1 VNHTTEPSRRPAARP
16 GARVVIDGAA
26 KQALEVGRNR
36 LFVIAAV
43 FALGF
48 TVIGGRVFDVMAL
61 KGGAAPR
68 SNGAAVAEQPDR
80 AAIRDRNGE
89 LLATSLGT
97 ASLFAD
103 ATEILDPVTAAH
115 RLKEVLPEINEADVK
130 AKLSSDRRFIW
141 IHRNLTPRE
150 QYAVNRLGIPGLSFQ
165 REARRI
171 YPQGSMAAHVIGFTD
186 VDGHGIAGIEKSFDA
201 ALAEGTSPIDLSLDM
216 RVQHALAEELGGA
229 IKDFNAIG
237 GVGIVL
243 NIRTGEV
250 LALVSLPDFDPNH
263 PGDAKPDDRFDR
275 ATLGVYE
282 MGSTFKTFV
291 IAASLENGTTTL
303 KGGYDATNPIH
314 VGRFTIEDYHAKR
327 RWLSVPEIYIYSS
340 NIGAAKM
347 ALDLGTPQFKAFLHS
362 VGFSEPSPLEVPEVG
377 RPMVPAQWRDVNTMT
392 IAFGH
397 GMAVSPI
404 QLASATAAMINGGIL
419 IPPTLIKRN
428 NIDTAALG
436 TRVISR
442 ETSAEI
448 RKLMRLVVEQGTAKA
463 AEVPGY
469 MVGGKTGTAEKTGIG
484 GYKKKSLLS
493 SFIGAFPM
501 NDPRYLVLVMLD
513 EPKGNKQSYGYATG
527 GWVAAPAAGRIVR
540 RIGPLL
546 GVEPIDESSPEMK
559 KEMFVVVNPRAP
571 TLASY

>member
-1 VNHTTEPSRRPAARP
+1 VNQATKPGRRTAAPP
-16 GARVVIDGAA
+16 GGRVVIDGAA
-26 KQALEVGRNR
+26 KQALEIGRNR
-36 LFVIAAV
+36 LFVIAAF

-48 TVIGGRVFDVMAL
+48 TVISGRVVDVMAL
-61 KGGAAPR
+61 KGGTAPR
-68 SNGAAVAEQPDR
+68 SATVAVEQPDR
-80 AAIRDRNGE
+80 APIRDRNGE

-103 ATEILDPVTAAH
+103 ATQVLDATVAAR
-115 RLKEVLPEINEADVK
+115 RLKEVLPEVNEADVR
-130 AKLSSDRRFIW
+130 AKLTSERRFIW
-141 IHRNLTPRE
+141 IYRNLTPRQ

-165 REARRI
+165 REARRV
-171 YPQGSMAAHVIGFTD
+171 YPQGAMAAHVVGFTD
-186 VDGHGIAGIEKSFDA
+186 VDGKGIAGIERSFDG
-201 ALAEGTSPIDLSLDM
+201 ALAAGTAPIDLSVDM
-216 RVQHALAEELGGA
+216 RVQHAVVDELTAA
-229 IKDFNAIG
+229 IKDFNAVG
-237 GVGIVL
+237 GVGLVL
-243 NIRTGEV
+243 DVRSGEV
-250 LALVSLPDFDPNH
+250 LALASLPDFDPNH
-263 PGDAKPDDRFDR
+263 PGDVKPEDRFNR

-291 IAASLENGTTTL
+291 IAGALDSGTTTL

-314 VGRFTIEDYHAKR
+314 IGRFTIEDYHAKR
-327 RWLSVPEIYIYSS
+327 RWLSVPEIYIHSS

-347 ALDLGTPQFKAFLHS
+347 ALDMGTPQFRAFLHS
-362 VGFSEPSPLEVPEVG
+362 VGFNEPSPLEVPEIG
-377 RPMVPAQWRDVNTMT
+377 KPMAPAQWRDVNTMT

-404 QLASATAAMINGGIL
+404 QLATATAAMINGGIL
-419 IPPTLIKRN
+419 VQPTLIKR
-428 NIDTAALG
+428 TGVEGALG

-442 ETSAEI
+442 ETSNDM
-448 RKLMRLVVEQGTAKA
+448 RKLMRLVVEQGTAKSA
-463 AEVPGY
+463 DVPGY
-469 MVGGKTGTAEKTGIG
+469 LVGGKTGTAEKTGVG

-540 RIGPLL
+540 RIGPML
-546 GVEPIDESSPEMK
+546 GVEPVDDSTPEMK

>member
-1 VNHTTEPSRRPAARP
+1 M
-16 GARVVIDGAA
+16 IDGAA
-26 KQALEVGRNR
+26 KQALEIGRNR

-48 TVIGGRVFDVMAL
+48 TVISGRVVDVMAL
-61 KGGAAPR
+61 KGGAAPK
-68 SNGAAVAEQPDR
+68 SAAVAVEQPDR

-103 ATEILDPVTAAH
+103 ATQVSDPATAA
-115 RLKEVLPEINEADVK
+115 RQLKGVLPELNEADVRT
-130 AKLSSDRRFIW
+130 KLTSERRFTW
-141 IHRNLTPRE
+141 IHRNLTPRQ

-165 REARRI
+165 REARRV
-171 YPQGSMAAHVIGFTD
+171 YPQGAMAAHVVGFTD
-186 VDGHGIAGIEKSFDA
+186 VDGKGIAGIERSFDG
-201 ALAEGTSPIDLSLDM
+201 ALAAGTAPIDLSLDM
-216 RVQHALAEELGGA
+216 RVQHAVVDELTNA
-229 IKDFNAIG
+229 IKDFNAVG
-237 GVGIVL
+237 GVGVVL
-243 NIRTGEV
+243 DVRSGEV
-250 LALVSLPDFDPNH
+250 LALASLPDFDPNH
-263 PGDAKPDDRFDR
+263 PGDVKPEDRFNR
-275 ATLGVYE
+275 ATRGVYE

-291 IAASLENGTTTL
+291 IAGALDSGTATL
-303 KGGYDATNPIH
+303 KSGYDATNPIH
-314 VGRFTIEDYHAKR
+314 IGRFTIEDYHAKR
-327 RWLSVPEIYIYSS
+327 RWLSVPEIYMHSS

-347 ALDLGTPQFKAFLHS
+347 ALDLGTPQFRAFLRS
-362 VGFSEPSPLEVPEVG
+362 VGFNEPSPLEVPEVG
-377 RPMVPAQWRDVNTMT
+377 KPMSPAQWRDVNTMT

-419 IPPTLIKRN
+419 VQPTLIKRTN
-428 NIDTAALG
+428 VEGAMGA
-436 TRVISR
+436 RVISR
-442 ETSAEI
+442 ETSADM
-448 RKLMRLVVEQGTAKA
+448 RKLMRLVVEQGTAKSA
-463 AEVPGY
+463 DVPGY
-469 MVGGKTGTAEKTGIG
+469 LVGGKTGTAEKTGVG

-540 RIGPLL
+540 RIGPML
-546 GVEPIDESSPEMK
+546 GVEPVDDTTPEMK

>member
-1 VNHTTEPSRRPAARP
+1 MNQATKPGRRTAAPP

-26 KQALEVGRNR
+26 KQALEIGRNR

-48 TVIGGRVFDVMAL
+48 TVISGRVVDVMAL
-61 KGGAAPR
+61 KGGAAPK
-68 SNGAAVAEQPDR
+68 SAAVAVEQPDR

-103 ATEILDPVTAAH
+103 ATQVSDPATAA
-115 RLKEVLPEINEADVK
+115 RQLKGVLPELNEADVRT
-130 AKLSSDRRFIW
+130 KLTSERRFIW
-141 IHRNLTPRE
+141 IHRNLTPRQ

-165 REARRI
+165 REARRV
-171 YPQGSMAAHVIGFTD
+171 YPQGAMAAHVVGFTD
-186 VDGHGIAGIEKSFDA
+186 VDGKGIAGIERSFDG
-201 ALAEGTSPIDLSLDM
+201 ALAAGTAPIDLSLDM
-216 RVQHALAEELGGA
+216 RVQHAVVDELTNA
-229 IKDFNAIG
+229 IKDFNAVG
-237 GVGIVL
+237 GVGVVL
-243 NIRTGEV
+243 DVRSGEV
-250 LALVSLPDFDPNH
+250 LALASLPDFDPNH
-263 PGDAKPDDRFDR
+263 PGDVKPEDRFNR

-291 IAASLENGTTTL
+291 IAGALDSGTATL
-303 KGGYDATNPIH
+303 KSGYDATNPIH
-314 VGRFTIEDYHAKR
+314 IGRFTIEDYHAKR
-327 RWLSVPEIYIYSS
+327 RWLSVPEIYIHSS

-347 ALDLGTPQFKAFLHS
+347 ALDLGTPQFRAFLHS
-362 VGFSEPSPLEVPEVG
+362 VGFNEPSPLEVPEVG
-377 RPMVPAQWRDVNTMT
+377 KPMSPAQWRDINTMT

-419 IPPTLIKRN
+419 VQPTLIKRTN
-428 NIDTAALG
+428 VEGAMGA
-436 TRVISR
+436 RVISR
-442 ETSAEI
+442 ETSADM
-448 RKLMRLVVEQGTAKA
+448 RKLMRLVVEQGTAKSA
-463 AEVPGY
+463 DVPGY
-469 MVGGKTGTAEKTGIG
+469 LVGGKTGTAEKTGVG

-540 RIGPLL
+540 RIGPML
-546 GVEPIDESSPEMK
+546 GVEPVDDTTPEMK

>member
-1 VNHTTEPSRRPAARP
+1 MNQPTKPGRRTAAPP

-26 KQALEVGRNR
+26 KQALEIGRNR

-48 TVIGGRVFDVMAL
+48 TVISGRVVDVMAL
-61 KGGAAPR
+61 KGAGAPKIT
-68 SNGAAVAEQPDR
+68 AAVIEQPDR
-80 AAIRDRNGE
+80 APIRDRNGE

-103 ATEILDPVTAAH
+103 ATQVLDPVTAAH
-115 RLKEVLPEINEADVK
+115 RLKEVLPEINEADVRS
-130 AKLSSDRRFIW
+130 KLTSERRFIW
-141 IHRNLTPRE
+141 IHRNLTPRQ

-165 REARRI
+165 REARRV
-171 YPQGSMAAHVIGFTD
+171 YPQGAMAAHVVGFTD
-186 VDGHGIAGIEKSFDA
+186 VDGKGIAGIERSFDG
-201 ALAEGTSPIDLSLDM
+201 ALAAGTAPIDLSLDM
-216 RVQHALAEELGGA
+216 RVQHAVVDELTAA

-237 GVGIVL
+237 GVGVVL
-243 NIRTGEV
+243 DVRTGEV
-250 LALVSLPDFDPNH
+250 LALASLPDFDPNH
-263 PGDAKPDDRFDR
+263 PGDAKPDDRFNR

-291 IAASLENGTTTL
+291 IADALDSGTTTL
-303 KGGYDATNPIH
+303 KGGYDATHPIKI
-314 VGRFTIEDYHAKR
+314 GRFTIEDYHAKK
-327 RWLSVPEIYIYSS
+327 RWLSVPEIYIHSS

-347 ALDLGTPQFKAFLHS
+347 ALDIGTPQFRAFMHS
-362 VGFSEPSPLEVPEVG
+362 VGFNDPSPVEVPEVG
-377 RPMVPAQWRDVNTMT
+377 KPMAPAQWRDINTMT

-404 QLASATAAMINGGIL
+404 QLASGTAAMINGGIL
-419 IPPTLIKRN
+419 IPPTLIKR
-428 NIDTAALG
+428 TGMEGVMG

-442 ETSAEI
+442 ETSADM

-469 MVGGKTGTAEKTGIG
+469 LVGGKTGTAEKTGVG

-513 EPKGNKQSYGYATG
+513 EPKGYKQSYGYATG
-527 GWVAAPAAGRIVR
+527 GWVAAPAVGRIVR
-540 RIGPLL
+540 RIGPML
-546 GVEPIDESSPEMK
+546 GVEPVDDSTPEMK

>member
-1 VNHTTEPSRRPAARP
+1 MNQATKPGRRTAAPP

-26 KQALEVGRNR
+26 KQALEIGRNR

-48 TVIGGRVFDVMAL
+48 TVISGRVVDVMAL
-61 KGGAAPR
+61 NGGTAPK
-68 SNGAAVAEQPDR
+68 STTVAVEQPDR
-80 AAIRDRNGE
+80 APIRDRNGE

-103 ATEILDPVTAAH
+103 ATQVLDAAVAAR
-115 RLKEVLPEINEADVK
+115 RLKEVLPELNEADVRT
-130 AKLSSDRRFIW
+130 KLTSERRFIW
-141 IHRNLTPRE
+141 IHRNLTPRQ

-165 REARRI
+165 REARRV
-171 YPQGSMAAHVIGFTD
+171 YPQGSMAAHVVGFTD
-186 VDGHGIAGIEKSFDA
+186 VDGKGIAGIERSFDG
-201 ALAEGTSPIDLSLDM
+201 ALAAGTAPIDLSLDM
-216 RVQHALAEELGGA
+216 RVQHAVVDELTNA
-229 IKDFNAIG
+229 IKSFNAIG
-237 GVGIVL
+237 GVGVVL
-243 NIRTGEV
+243 DVRSGEV
-250 LALVSLPDFDPNH
+250 LALASLPDFDPNH
-263 PGDAKPDDRFDR
+263 PGDAKPDNRFNR

-291 IAASLENGTTTL
+291 IAGALDSGTTTL

-327 RWLSVPEIYIYSS
+327 RWLSVPEIYIHSS

-347 ALDLGTPQFKAFLHS
+347 ALDMGTPQFRAFLRS
-362 VGFSEPSPLEVPEVG
+362 VGFNEPSPLEVPEVG
-377 RPMVPAQWRDVNTMT
+377 TPMSPAQWRDVNTMT

-419 IPPTLIKRN
+419 VQPTLIKRSHAEG
-428 NIDTAALG
+428 TLG

-442 ETSAEI
+442 ETSNDM
-448 RKLMRLVVEQGTAKA
+448 RKLMRLVVEQGTAKS

-469 MVGGKTGTAEKTGIG
+469 MVGGKTGTAEKIGAG
-484 GYKKKSLLS
+484 GYKKKSLMS

-513 EPKGNKQSYGYATG
+513 EPKGTKESYGYATG

-540 RIGPLL
+540 RIGPML
-546 GVEPIDESSPEMK
+546 GVEPVDDSTPEMK

>member
-1 VNHTTEPSRRPAARP
+1 MNQATKPGRQTAAPP

-26 KQALEVGRNR
+26 KQALEIGRNR

-48 TVIGGRVFDVMAL
+48 TVISGRVVDVMAL
-61 KGGAAPR
+61 KGGAAPK
-68 SNGAAVAEQPDR
+68 SAAVAVEQPDR

-103 ATEILDPVTAAH
+103 ATQVSDPATAA
-115 RLKEVLPEINEADVK
+115 RQLKGVLPELNEADVRT
-130 AKLSSDRRFIW
+130 KLTSERRFIW
-141 IHRNLTPRE
+141 IHRNLTPRQ

-165 REARRI
+165 REARRV
-171 YPQGSMAAHVIGFTD
+171 YPQGAMAAHVVGFTD
-186 VDGHGIAGIEKSFDA
+186 VDGKGIAGIERSFDG
-201 ALAEGTSPIDLSLDM
+201 ALAAGTAPIDLSLDM
-216 RVQHALAEELGGA
+216 RVQHAVVDELTNA
-229 IKDFNAIG
+229 IKDFNAVG
-237 GVGIVL
+237 GVGVVL
-243 NIRTGEV
+243 DVRSGEV
-250 LALVSLPDFDPNH
+250 LALASLPDFDPNH
-263 PGDAKPDDRFDR
+263 PGDVKPEDRFNR

-291 IAASLENGTTTL
+291 IAGALDSGTATL
-303 KGGYDATNPIH
+303 KSGYDATNPIH
-314 VGRFTIEDYHAKR
+314 IGRFTIEDYHAKR
-327 RWLSVPEIYIYSS
+327 RWLSVPEIYIHSS

-347 ALDLGTPQFKAFLHS
+347 ALDLGTPQFRAFLHS
-362 VGFSEPSPLEVPEVG
+362 VGFNEPSPLEVPEVG
-377 RPMVPAQWRDVNTMT
+377 KPMSPAQWRDINTMT

-419 IPPTLIKRN
+419 VQPTLIKRTN
-428 NIDTAALG
+428 VEGAMGA
-436 TRVISR
+436 RVISR
-442 ETSAEI
+442 ETSADM
-448 RKLMRLVVEQGTAKA
+448 RKLMRLVVEQGTAKSA
-463 AEVPGY
+463 DVPGY
-469 MVGGKTGTAEKTGIG
+469 LVGGKTGTAEKTGVG

-540 RIGPLL
+540 RIGPML
-546 GVEPIDESSPEMK
+546 GVEPVDDTTPEMK

>member
-1 VNHTTEPSRRPAARP
+1 M
-16 GARVVIDGAA
+16 VIDGAA
-26 KQALEVGRNR
+26 KQALEIGRNR

-48 TVIGGRVFDVMAL
+48 TVISGRVVDVMAL
-61 KGGAAPR
+61 KGGAAPK
-68 SNGAAVAEQPDR
+68 SAAVAVEQPDR

-103 ATEILDPVTAAH
+103 ATQVSDPATAA
-115 RLKEVLPEINEADVK
+115 RQLKGVLPELNEADVRT
-130 AKLSSDRRFIW
+130 KLTSERRFIW
-141 IHRNLTPRE
+141 IHRNLTPRQ

-165 REARRI
+165 REARRV
-171 YPQGSMAAHVIGFTD
+171 YPQGAMAAHVVGFTD
-186 VDGHGIAGIEKSFDA
+186 VDGKGIAGIERSFDG
-201 ALAEGTSPIDLSLDM
+201 ALAAGTAPIDLSLDM
-216 RVQHALAEELGGA
+216 RVQHAVVDELTNA
-229 IKDFNAIG
+229 IKDFNAVG
-237 GVGIVL
+237 GVGVVL
-243 NIRTGEV
+243 DVRSGEV
-250 LALVSLPDFDPNH
+250 LALASLPDFDPNH
-263 PGDAKPDDRFDR
+263 PGDVKPEDRFNR

-291 IAASLENGTTTL
+291 IAGALDSGTATL
-303 KGGYDATNPIH
+303 KSGYDATNPIH
-314 VGRFTIEDYHAKR
+314 IGRFTIEDYHAKR
-327 RWLSVPEIYIYSS
+327 RWLSVPEIYIHSS

-347 ALDLGTPQFKAFLHS
+347 ALDLGTPQFRAFLHS
-362 VGFSEPSPLEVPEVG
+362 VGFNEPSPLEVPEVG
-377 RPMVPAQWRDVNTMT
+377 KPMSPAQWRDINTMT

-419 IPPTLIKRN
+419 VQPTLIKRTN
-428 NIDTAALG
+428 VEGAMGA
-436 TRVISR
+436 RVISR
-442 ETSAEI
+442 ETSADM
-448 RKLMRLVVEQGTAKA
+448 RKLMRLVVEQGTAKSA
-463 AEVPGY
+463 DVPGY
-469 MVGGKTGTAEKTGIG
+469 LVGGKTGTAEKTGVG

-540 RIGPLL
+540 RIGPML
-546 GVEPIDESSPEMK
+546 GVEPVDDTTPEMK

>member
-1 VNHTTEPSRRPAARP
+1 MNQPTKPGRRTAAPP
-16 GARVVIDGAA
+16 GGRVVIDGAA
-26 KQALEVGRNR
+26 KQALEIGRNR

-48 TVIGGRVFDVMAL
+48 TVISGRVVDVMAL
-61 KGGAAPR
+61 KGAGAPR
-68 SNGAAVAEQPDR
+68 SAAAVIEQPDR

-103 ATEILDPVTAAH
+103 ATQVLDPVAAAH
-115 RLKEVLPEINEADVK
+115 RLKEVLPEVNEADVRT
-130 AKLSSDRRFIW
+130 KLTSERRFIW
-141 IHRNLTPRE
+141 IHRNLTPRQ

-165 REARRI
+165 REARRV
-171 YPQGSMAAHVIGFTD
+171 YPQGAMAAHVVGFTD
-186 VDGHGIAGIEKSFDA
+186 VDGKGIAGIERSFDG
-201 ALAEGTSPIDLSLDM
+201 ALAAGTAPIDLSLDM
-216 RVQHALAEELGGA
+216 RVQHAVVDELTAA

-237 GVGIVL
+237 GVGVVL
-243 NIRTGEV
+243 DVRTGEV
-250 LALVSLPDFDPNH
+250 LALASLPDFDPNH
-263 PGDAKPDDRFDR
+263 PGDVKPDDRFNR

-291 IAASLENGTTTL
+291 IADALDSGTATL
-303 KGGYDATNPIH
+303 KSGYDATHPIKI
-314 VGRFTIEDYHAKR
+314 GRFTIEDYHAKK
-327 RWLSVPEIYIYSS
+327 RWLSVPEIYIHSS

-347 ALDLGTPQFKAFLHS
+347 ALDIGTPQFRAFMHS
-362 VGFSEPSPLEVPEVG
+362 VGFNEPSPLEVPEVG
-377 RPMVPAQWRDVNTMT
+377 KPMAPAQWRDVNTMT

-419 IPPTLIKRN
+419 VPPTLIKRSN
-428 NIDTAALG
+428 MEGALG

-442 ETSAEI
+442 ETSADM
-448 RKLMRLVVEQGTAKA
+448 RKLMRLVVEQGTAKS

-469 MVGGKTGTAEKTGIG
+469 LVGGKTGTAEKTGVG

-540 RIGPLL
+540 RIGPML
-546 GVEPIDESSPEMK
+546 GVEPVDDSTPEMK

>member
-1 VNHTTEPSRRPAARP
+1 MNQPTKPGRRTAAPP
-16 GARVVIDGAA
+16 GGRVVIDGAA
-26 KQALEVGRNR
+26 KQALEIGRNR

-48 TVIGGRVFDVMAL
+48 TVISGRVVDVMAL
-61 KGGAAPR
+61 KGAGAPKSA
-68 SNGAAVAEQPDR
+68 AAVIEQPDR

-103 ATEILDPVTAAH
+103 ATQVLDPVAAAH
-115 RLKEVLPEINEADVK
+115 RLKEVLPEVNEADVRT
-130 AKLSSDRRFIW
+130 KLTSERRFIW
-141 IHRNLTPRE
+141 IHRNLTPRQ

-165 REARRI
+165 REARRV
-171 YPQGSMAAHVIGFTD
+171 YPQGAMAAHVVGFTD
-186 VDGHGIAGIEKSFDA
+186 VDGKGIAGIERSFDG
-201 ALAEGTSPIDLSLDM
+201 ALAAGTAPIDLSLDM
-216 RVQHALAEELGGA
+216 RVQHAVVDELTAA

-237 GVGIVL
+237 GVGVVL
-243 NIRTGEV
+243 DVRTGEV
-250 LALVSLPDFDPNH
+250 LALASLPDFDPNH
-263 PGDAKPDDRFDR
+263 PGDVKPDDRFNR

-291 IAASLENGTTTL
+291 IADALDSGTATL
-303 KGGYDATNPIH
+303 KSGYDATHPIKI
-314 VGRFTIEDYHAKR
+314 GRFTIEDYHAKK
-327 RWLSVPEIYIYSS
+327 RWLSVPEIYIHSS

-347 ALDLGTPQFKAFLHS
+347 ALDIGTPQFRAFMHS
-362 VGFSEPSPLEVPEVG
+362 VGFNEPSPLEVPEVG
-377 RPMVPAQWRDVNTMT
+377 KPMAPAQWRDVNTMT

-419 IPPTLIKRN
+419 VPPTLIKRSN
-428 NIDTAALG
+428 MEGALG

-442 ETSAEI
+442 ETSADM
-448 RKLMRLVVEQGTAKA
+448 RKLMRLVVEQGTAKS

-469 MVGGKTGTAEKTGIG
+469 LVGGKTGTAEKTGVG

-540 RIGPLL
+540 RIGPML
-546 GVEPIDESSPEMK
+546 GVEPVDDSTPEMK